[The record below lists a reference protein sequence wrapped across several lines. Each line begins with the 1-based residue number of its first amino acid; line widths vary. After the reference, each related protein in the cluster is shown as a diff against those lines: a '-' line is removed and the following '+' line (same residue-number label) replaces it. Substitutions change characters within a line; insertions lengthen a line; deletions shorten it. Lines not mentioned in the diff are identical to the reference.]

1 MIISAVV
8 APISV
13 CIYFDVETKI
23 GLFDLIYLPLCS
35 AVTLCVLHFC
45 DWALYNLPLPTFLKI
60 MISRR
65 NIRVKVMQA
74 IYALDAYSMS
84 PTEVEKGETMPS
96 LEENEKNG
104 IRVLVEKIHRSSDL
118 FSLMLL
124 YISKVAQFSEINARQ
139 RASKYLPTDE
149 DKVVNTKI
157 AGNTFLWDMLGNTTF
172 QEKVKEDKLERFI
185 DEEWVKKIYG
195 SLIKSEEYQQY
206 TNEQN
211 RTNAAEKQ
219 IMQHIWRK
227 EMLENEDFMEHVGD
241 EWAGW
246 EDDKEM
252 VVMLIENYFRSHKN
266 VNFLQFISS
275 EKREYAY
282 SLLKTVLQKDE
293 HIMELIKPKL
303 KNWDAERVA
312 IIDLILLKMGVAEL
326 LYFPTIPTKVTIN
339 EYIEIAKNYST
350 PQSGQFV
357 NGVLDN
363 LLKELTSE
371 NKIRKIERTK

>member
-1 MIISAVV
+1 
-8 APISV
+8 
-13 CIYFDVETKI
+13 
-23 GLFDLIYLPLCS
+23 
-35 AVTLCVLHFC
+35 
-45 DWALYNLPLPTFLKI
+45 
-60 MISRR
+60 
-65 NIRVKVMQA
+65 MQS
-74 IYALDAYSMS
+74 IYALDAYAVT
-84 PTEVEKGETMPS
+84 PTEKEQGAVAQS
-96 LEENEKNG
+96 LEELEKSG
-104 IRVLVEKIHRSSDL
+104 IRVLVEKIQRSSDL
-118 FSLMLL
+118 FALMLL
-124 YISKVAQFSEINARQ
+124 YISKVAQFAETNARQ
-139 RASKYLPTDE
+139 RASKYLPTEADMQ
-149 DKVVNTKI
+149 VSTKI
-157 AGNTFLWDMLGNTTF
+157 AGNTFLWELLENATF

-185 DEEWVKKIYG
+185 DEERVKKM
-195 SLIKSEEYQQY
+195 YQQLIQSEPY
-206 TNEQN
+206 HEYIAEQSRSN
-211 RTNAAEKQ
+211 GAEKQ
-219 IMQHIWRK
+219 ILLQIWRK
-227 EMLENEDFMEHVGD
+227 EMVESEDFQEYIGD
-241 EWAGW
+241 EWSGW

-252 VVMLIENYFRSHKN
+252 VVMLVENYFRSHKN

-282 SLLKTVLQKDE
+282 SLLKTVLQKDDYC
-293 HIMELIKPKL
+293 MELIKPKL

>member
-1 MIISAVV
+1 MPEGSEAGSASQIAAVFFV
-8 APISV
+8 
-13 CIYFDVETKI
+13 F
-23 GLFDLIYLPLCS
+23 GLYITYLCLIFY
-35 AVTLCVLHFC
+35 
-45 DWALYNLPLPTFLKI
+45 I

-74 IYALDAYSMS
+74 IYALDAYALTPAESL
-84 PTEVEKGETMPS
+84 KGDIAPS
-96 LEENEKNG
+96 LAENEKNG
-104 IRVLVEKIHRSSDL
+104 IRLLAEKIQRSSDL

-124 YISKVAQFSEINARQ
+124 YISKVAQYSETSARQ
-139 RASKYLPTDE
+139 RASKYLPSQE
-149 DKVVNTKI
+149 DLEVNTKI
-157 AGNTFLWDMLGNTTF
+157 AGNTFLWDLLGNTTF

-185 DEEWVKKIYG
+185 DEEWIKKIYQSLVG
-195 SLIKSEEYQQY
+195 SDAYRQY
-206 TNEQN
+206 TAEQS
-211 RTNAAEKQ
+211 RPAAAEKQ

-227 EMLENEDFMEHVGD
+227 EILENDSFQEYIGD
-241 EWAGW
+241 EWSGW

-252 VVMLIENYFRSHKN
+252 VVMLIDNYFRSHKN

-282 SLLKTVLQKDE
+282 SLLKTVLQKEE
-293 HIMELIKPKL
+293 HIMELIRPKL

-312 IIDLILLKMGVAEL
+312 IVDMILLKMGVAEL

-363 LLKELTSE
+363 LLKELLSA
-371 NKIRKIERTK
+371 NKIRKIDRTKEK